1 MKLISDE
8 ECALQLKLLVCD
20 LELIFKIPFP
30 KHFVLKRLVWEL
42 CYSLRLSDFQ
52 GKRWR
57 SLASCH
63 PMPTD
68 SNTVWEVLKAMG
80 NSPAGLG
87 EIISIRKLGCRT
99 KKLKLWMRKG
109 MFGRVGREKS
119 EAENL
124 VAKRAS
130 KHAVFNAKVVE
141 EKQFGCTKNLMM
153 RFSKLLS
160 K

>member
-1 MKLISDE
+1 
-8 ECALQLKLLVCD
+8 
-20 LELIFKIPFP
+20 
-30 KHFVLKRLVWEL
+30 
-42 CYSLRLSDFQ
+42 
-52 GKRWR
+52 
-57 SLASCH
+57 
-63 PMPTD
+63 MPTD

-130 KHAVFNAKVVE
+130 KHAVFNAKKVVE
-141 EKQFGCTKNLMM
+141 EK
-153 RFSKLLS
+153 
-160 K
+160 

>member
-1 MKLISDE
+1 
-8 ECALQLKLLVCD
+8 
-20 LELIFKIPFP
+20 
-30 KHFVLKRLVWEL
+30 
-42 CYSLRLSDFQ
+42 
-52 GKRWR
+52 
-57 SLASCH
+57 
-63 PMPTD
+63 
-68 SNTVWEVLKAMG
+68 
-80 NSPAGLG
+80 
-87 EIISIRKLGCRT
+87 
-99 KKLKLWMRKG
+99 MRKG

-160 K
+160 KWQEAIRMLQENVLDDNENICFDTMTKNNAQKEH

>member
-68 SNTVWEVLKAMG
+68 SNTVWEVLKTNLLKTIG

-87 EIISIRKLGCRT
+87 EIISIRKLGCRM
-99 KKLKLWMRKG
+99 KKLNLWMRKD
-109 MFGRVGREKS
+109 MFGRLGRGKS
-119 EAENL
+119 EGENL

-130 KHAVFNAKVVE
+130 KHAVFNAKKVVE
-141 EKQFGCTKNLMM
+141 EK
-153 RFSKLLS
+153 
-160 K
+160 